1 MATGDST
8 LLFDGQTSYVE
19 IADSADFSVATTGQ
33 LSVSA
38 WIRPDVLTFPAFQS
52 TGYIHWMGKG
62 AQGQQEWVFR
72 MYNETTTDN
81 PPRPNRISFYVF
93 NPLGG
98 EGIGSHFQDPVQ
110 AGEWIHVVGIA
121 DGATTSI
128 YKDGVFRDCDRYT
141 GSGSGPCHNYPSS
154 LWVTPTHGS
163 APLRIGTRDF
173 GSFFLGAIR
182 EVRLWNRALTATEV
196 NGLFGGTA
204 PQDGL
209 VAEYLLGHD
218 VAVDSAGA
226 HNGVIVGG
234 TWVAA

>member
-1 MATGDST
+1 M
-8 LLFDGQTSYVE
+8 
-19 IADSADFSVATTGQ
+19 
-33 LSVSA
+33 
-38 WIRPDVLTFPAFQS
+38 
-52 TGYIHWMGKG
+52 
-62 AQGQQEWVFR
+62 
-72 MYNETTTDN
+72 
-81 PPRPNRISFYVF
+81 
-93 NPLGG
+93 
-98 EGIGSHFQDPVQ
+98 
-110 AGEWIHVVGIA
+110 
-121 DGATTSI
+121 
-128 YKDGVFRDCDRYT
+128 
-141 GSGSGPCHNYPSS
+141 
-154 LWVTPTHGS
+154 TPTHGS

-209 VAEYLLGHD
+209 VAEYLLGRD